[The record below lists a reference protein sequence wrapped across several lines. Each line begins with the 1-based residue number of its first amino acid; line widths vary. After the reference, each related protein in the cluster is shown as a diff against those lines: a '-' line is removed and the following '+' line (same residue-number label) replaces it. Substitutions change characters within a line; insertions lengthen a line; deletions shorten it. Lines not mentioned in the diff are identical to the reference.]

1 MYFPTPQTIAI
12 LAIISIQTSIFL
24 AVVVPLSILYY
35 FIQIFY
41 VATSRQLKRIES
53 VTRSPIY
60 SHFGESIT
68 GQSTIRAYGAQQRF
82 IHDSVRRVDFNQQ
95 CSYPAII
102 AARWLA
108 VRLEIIGGFVIF
120 FAALFAV
127 LSRDTVTGENVGL
140 SVTYALQITSV
151 LSWLVRF
158 TAEVETNIVANERL
172 EEYTVVPTEAP
183 WVTRP
188 MDPQWPQVGA
198 IQFSDFKLRYRE
210 GLDLVLRGIDV
221 SVEGGQR
228 VGIVGRTGAG
238 KSSLTLA
245 LFR

>member
-1 MYFPTPQTIAI
+1 MAVIVP
-12 LAIISIQTSIFL
+12 L
-24 AVVVPLSILYY
+24 AVLYY
-35 FIQIFY
+35 LIQNFY

-60 SHFGESIT
+60 SHFGETIT

-82 IHDSVRRVDFNQQ
+82 IADSVQRVDFNQL
-95 CSYPAII
+95 CSYPAIV

-108 VRLEIIGGFVIF
+108 IRLEVIGGFVIF

-127 LSRDTVTGENVGL
+127 LSRDSVAGENVGL
-140 SVTYALQITSV
+140 SITYALQITSM
-151 LSWLVRF
+151 LSWLVRI

-172 EEYTVVPTEAP
+172 EEYTVLPMEAP
-183 WVTRP
+183 WRNGHAI
-188 MDPQWPQVGA
+188 DPEWPRVGA
-198 IQFSDFKLRYRE
+198 IRFDGYMVRYRE
-210 GLDLVLRGIDV
+210 GLDLVLRGISV
-221 SVEGGQR
+221 SVAGGQS

-238 KSSLTLA
+238 KSSLTMA

>member
-1 MYFPTPQTIAI
+1 MAVIVP
-12 LAIISIQTSIFL
+12 L
-24 AVVVPLSILYY
+24 AVLYY
-35 FIQIFY
+35 LIQNFY

-53 VTRSPIY
+53 ITRSPIY
-60 SHFGESIT
+60 SHFGETIT

-82 IHDSVRRVDFNQQ
+82 IEDSVKRVDFNQL

-108 VRLEIIGGFVIF
+108 VRLEVIGGFVIF

-127 LSRDTVTGENVGL
+127 LNRDGVAGENVGL
-140 SVTYALQITSV
+140 SITYALQITAM
-151 LSWLVRF
+151 LSWLVRI

-172 EEYTVVPTEAP
+172 EEYTVLPMEAP
-183 WVTRP
+183 WVTHAV
-188 MDPQWPQVGA
+188 DPEWPRVGE
-198 IQFSDFKLRYRE
+198 IKFNDYKVRYRD

-221 SVEGGQR
+221 SIEGGQK